1 MPAHVASAEET
12 IACERATIEAG
23 TSASELMQHAGER
36 AADVIRNR
44 YERVARNGVV
54 IYAGSG
60 NNGGDGWVVAA
71 SLSKSGIPS
80 RVIEVGSPRTDEA
93 RAARE
98 TALQSKNVRVETS
111 PGDATLIVDAL
122 LGTGSSGLPHGEI
135 AAAISSIEALKLLG
149 ATVVS
154 LDLPSGL
161 NATSGLHDG
170 AVHAT
175 STISFGVAK
184 RGQLIARD
192 VCGDIT
198 IVDIGLNAPEPIDK
212 LPTLVDHVW
221 IHSRVPSIPVD
232 AHKGTRKSLAI
243 VGGSNGM
250 AGAAILSAQ
259 GALRSGIGLLH
270 VYCEKES
277 IVSIHAASPAAIAH
291 EWPETAD
298 ELSAL
303 SEAAD
308 CVAIG
313 PGLGNNAR
321 SRNLVERIL
330 LAWSGP
336 VVLDADAL
344 NVFAGDLPSLGK
356 LLDGRDAVL
365 TPHPAEMGRLLG
377 METEDVLAKRFEIGI
392 DVSASTGAAVLLKGS
407 PTVVFSRSGARYVSA
422 SGTAALA
429 TGGSGDVLTGMVA
442 TLLAQMTDGIE
453 RAAEAAACGAF
464 VHGRAAER
472 CRFVRG
478 ITIDDILHAL
488 PVVWNEEPRK
498 PADGVIAELE
508 RHG

>member
-1 MPAHVASAEET
+1 MPARVASAEET
-12 IACERATIEAG
+12 IECERATIEAG
-23 TSASELMQHAGER
+23 SPASELMSRAGER
-36 AADVIRNR
+36 AASVITSR
-44 YERVARNGVV
+44 YERIARAGVV

-60 NNGGDGWVVAA
+60 NNGGDGWVVAGA
-71 SLSKSGIPS
+71 LAKSGIPS
-80 RVIEVGSPRTDEA
+80 RVIEIGSPRSDEA
-93 RAARE
+93 RSARE
-98 TALQSKNVRVETS
+98 VALQSKNVRVETS
-111 PGDATLIVDAL
+111 PGDEKLVIDAL
-122 LGTGSSGLPHGEI
+122 LGTGSSGSPHGEI
-135 AAAISSIEALKLLG
+135 ASAISSIETLRSSG

-161 NATSGLHDG
+161 NATNGRHDG
-170 AVHAT
+170 SVIAT

-184 RGQLIARD
+184 RGPLIARD

-198 IVDIGLNAPEPIDK
+198 IVDIGLNGTDPISK
-212 LPTLVDHVW
+212 LPELVDHAWV
-221 IHSRVPSIPVD
+221 HSRLPSIPVD
-232 AHKGTRKSLAI
+232 AHKGTRKRLAV

-277 IVSIHAASPAAIAH
+277 LLSVHAASPAAIAH

-298 ELSAL
+298 ELNAL
-303 SEAAD
+303 SDAAD

-313 PGLGNNAR
+313 PGLGNNTR
-321 SRNLVERIL
+321 SRDLVERIL
-330 LAWSGP
+330 LSWTGP

-344 NVFAGDLPSLGK
+344 NVFANDLESLGK
-356 LLDGRDAVL
+356 LLNGRDAVL

-377 METEDVLAKRFEIGI
+377 IQTDEVLEQRFEIGVDI
-392 DVSASTGAAVLLKGS
+392 AAATGAAILLKGS
-407 PTVVFSRSGARYVSA
+407 PTVIFSRSGTRYVSA

-429 TGGSGDVLTGMVA
+429 TGGSGDVLTGMIG
-442 TLLAQMTDGIE
+442 TLLAQMPDSAE

-478 ITIDDILHAL
+478 ITIDDVLHAL

-498 PADGVIAELE
+498 LADGVIAELE
-508 RHG
+508 KHL